1 MRMLIGF
8 GLVMLMIGCSD
19 VTPSVSFLTQPQAP
33 TAQRAD
39 FAQANLVSGS
49 TTVSTSDGYQ
59 SKILIHSGSELGPIK
74 TSDQYTLEIRS
85 LSL

>member
-1 MRMLIGF
+1 MRFLIGF
-8 GLVMLMIGCSD
+8 LAMLTVGCSD
-19 VTPSVSFLTQPQAP
+19 VNPSVSFLNQPQAP
-33 TAQRAD
+33 SVQTAE

-59 SKILIHSGSELGPIK
+59 SKILIHSGSELGRVK